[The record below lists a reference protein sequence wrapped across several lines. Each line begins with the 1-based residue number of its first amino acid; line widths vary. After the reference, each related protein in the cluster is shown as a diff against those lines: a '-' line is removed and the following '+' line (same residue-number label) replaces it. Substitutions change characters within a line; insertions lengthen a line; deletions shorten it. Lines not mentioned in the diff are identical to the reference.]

1 MTCDNA
7 SNNDVM
13 IDELQELIPEFA
25 GSVSHTRCFLH
36 IVNLIAKLL
45 IRQFDAKKAGAKG
58 DHKMAELQREL
69 EEEEAFQNGDIEIDD
84 KDKDDD
90 NDDELAEKKK
100 VDNDEGWVDEAEEM
114 TEKEKDEL
122 EKSIQPVKLA
132 LVKVRLSSDC
142 DLPLILILLR
152 SAPQGCL
159 QNCPLDDKGPP
170 SLERDLVGSSLHDQF
185 DAQRCCNPLEFNF
198 RPVGVCLEASQGGRI
213 THTAA

>member
-1 MTCDNA
+1 
-7 SNNDVM
+7 M
-13 IDELQELIPEFA
+13 IDELQELIPEFS
-25 GSVSHTRCFLH
+25 GSASHTRCFLH

-58 DHKMAELQREL
+58 DHEMAELQREL
-69 EEEEAFQNGDIEIDD
+69 EEEEAFQGGDIEIDD
-84 KDKDDD
+84 EDEDDD
-90 NDDELAEKKK
+90 EDDDELAEKKK

-152 SAPQGCL
+152 SA
-159 QNCPLDDKGPP
+159 
-170 SLERDLVGSSLHDQF
+170 S
-185 DAQRCCNPLEFNF
+185 
-198 RPVGVCLEASQGGRI
+198 
-213 THTAA
+213 

>member
-25 GSVSHTRCFLH
+25 GSASHTRCFLH

-45 IRQFDAKKAGAKG
+45 ICQFDAKKAGTKG
-58 DHKMAELQREL
+58 DHEMAELQREL

-90 NDDELAEKKK
+90 DDDELAEKKK

-114 TEKEKDEL
+114 TEKEKDKL

-132 LVKVRLSSDC
+132 LVKV
-142 DLPLILILLR
+142 
-152 SAPQGCL
+152 
-159 QNCPLDDKGPP
+159 
-170 SLERDLVGSSLHDQF
+170 
-185 DAQRCCNPLEFNF
+185 
-198 RPVGVCLEASQGGRI
+198 
-213 THTAA
+213 